1 MVRYEV
7 FSGKTAEKQPE
18 MSIVKRVEGRGI
30 CQDPQ
35 RYAQGK
41 IIFTPE
47 TVWVTEKKTLT
58 FIFSYI
64 ACDKKKSFDATM

>member
-1 MVRYEV
+1 LCPPGGTMVRYEVVPYDMVRYEV

-35 RYAQGK
+35 RYAQ
-41 IIFTPE
+41 
-47 TVWVTEKKTLT
+47 
-58 FIFSYI
+58 
-64 ACDKKKSFDATM
+64 

>member
-30 CQDPQ
+30 CLDSLAVCPMKNNFH
-35 RYAQGK
+35 A
-41 IIFTPE
+41 
-47 TVWVTEKKTLT
+47 
-58 FIFSYI
+58 
-64 ACDKKKSFDATM
+64 